1 MKKFLSILFGITFC
15 AAGLAQ
21 TASQPGPPDPLAEML
36 IAKSKAVPQAV
47 HAKDV
52 KALNEL
58 LAADFKIVGSE
69 GRLHDRGELLGAA
82 QEGALHD
89 FMFYNPQLIKIG
101 DDSAVVTYNLI
112 VTMPEGDDLFAPR
125 YQRISDLW
133 VRQGDGTSKDW
144 RLKFEQ
150 ATPLRSID

>member
-1 MKKFLSILFGITFC
+1 MKKLLGILFGIAFC

-21 TASQPGPPDPLAEML
+21 TASQTGTPDPLAEML
-36 IAKSKAVPQAV
+36 IAKSKAVPEAV

-89 FMFYNPQLIKIG
+89 FMFYNPQLIQIG

-133 VRQGDGTSKDW
+133 VRQGNGTSTDW

>member
-1 MKKFLSILFGITFC
+1 MKKLLGILFGITFC
-15 AAGLAQ
+15 AAGFAQ
-21 TASQPGPPDPLAEML
+21 TTSQPGTPDPLAEML

-112 VTMPEGDDLFAPR
+112 VTLPEGDDLFAPR
-125 YQRISDLW
+125 YQRVSDLW
-133 VRQGDGTSKDW
+133 VRQGNDW

>member
-1 MKKFLSILFGITFC
+1 MKRLLSFLFGIAFC

-21 TASQPGPPDPLAEML
+21 TASQRGTPDPLGEML

-133 VRQGDGTSKDW
+133 VRQGNGTSTDW

>member
-1 MKKFLSILFGITFC
+1 MKNLLSILFGIAFC

-21 TASQPGPPDPLAEML
+21 TASQPGTPDPLTEML
-36 IAKSKAVPQAV
+36 IAKSRAVPQAV
-47 HAKDV
+47 HGKDV

-133 VRQGDGTSKDW
+133 VRQGNSNNNDW